1 MRLLWRRTKSN
12 FFTLLR
18 CNMMGGGRPGQ
29 HFSHSGMILVA
40 SQSAISPYVRLFNF
54 T

>member
-18 CNMMGGGRPGQ
+18 CNMMGVVVPD
-29 HFSHSGMILVA
+29 ST
-40 SQSAISPYVRLFNF
+40 SPLQLRNDSCR
-54 T
+54 